1 MRTGFLL
8 LIFCLSGALSAM
20 AVEGEG
26 WDALPGPKSK
36 SLDYALNKAKEKN
49 KLVFLVVY
57 DPGPKDWKHLQGF
70 VRDGDTER
78 ILKDKFH
85 QVLCDSKDREIQDLL
100 DARIRDRFS
109 RGDIIYIALTPDRK
123 VLCIGLVFHFRA
135 GAVAMKKTL
144 ENYELLKKGQ
154 PFEIHQSPL

>member
-1 MRTGFLL
+1 MKEFILAIALL
-8 LIFCLSGALSAM
+8 LPMTAD
-20 AVEGEG
+20 AVEPDG
-26 WDALPGPKSK
+26 WAALPGPKSK
-36 SLDYALNKAKEKN
+36 SLDYALNKAKEKD

-70 VRDGDTER
+70 VRDGDAER

-85 QVLCDSKDREIQDLL
+85 QVLCDSKGEEIQDLL

-123 VLCIGLVFHFRA
+123 VLSIGLVFHFRA
-135 GAVAMKKTL
+135 GAAAMKHIL

-154 PFEIHQSPL
+154 PFEVYRNPV